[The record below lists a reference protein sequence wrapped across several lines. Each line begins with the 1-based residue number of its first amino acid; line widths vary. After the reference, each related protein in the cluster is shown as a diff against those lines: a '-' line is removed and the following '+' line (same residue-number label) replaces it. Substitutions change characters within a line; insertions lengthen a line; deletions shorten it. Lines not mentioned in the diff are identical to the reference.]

1 MARGPGLSMKMTA
14 DTVGISRGINRTER
28 LLGQLTKS
36 TQQATN
42 AMRGLVAI
50 EVGKIVAGGFRAAS
64 SAVSSYISDI
74 RTTVD
79 ETAKLAAR
87 TGIAVEALQ
96 GFQVAAGLSGVQ
108 NLEGAVQRLTISIGD
123 AAQGN
128 KTAVDAFERLN
139 LSFEQLSRLRP
150 EDQFR
155 AVAEQISA
163 LPTAAERAAA
173 AADLFGRTGVELLPL
188 FESNLADIEER
199 AQRLGLIL
207 AGPQT
212 KAIEDMNDALS
223 LVDQTFRGIIAQVTA
238 NLAPIVT
245 QLSNEFLAF
254 VESFKEAGGGGTG
267 IAEVLTDGLLRFA
280 NFLARIFDQVLIGL
294 GQFGDNFENNMAT
307 LTAAGQIFTAV
318 VNSLRVVFLS
328 FQNVGLA
335 IRRIVAQIPG
345 VGTEDVGD
353 IMALQAQTRE
363 QIDAALAGIGGAG
376 APAEAELPE
385 GPGRIEQA
393 VLDLI
398 EQREQRLANALQGA
412 EQQADQVNPLIAS
425 FVGRAVDI
433 ARQASGGVKTV
444 ITDLADNVKKGA
456 ENMRQ
461 TNEQL
466 GRLYEQLGEAEAEQL
481 QRSFENRQRALEVSD
496 IRSGGI
502 ASVIALATGRED
514 PALDEARKQSRR
526 LEEIK
531 AEIRNLGGTVEIAGA
546 A

>member
-50 EVGKIVAGGFRAAS
+50 EVGRIVANGFRAAS

-128 KTAVDAFERLN
+128 KTAVDAFDRLN

-150 EDQFR
+150 EEQFR
-155 AVAEQISA
+155 AVARQISA
-163 LPTAAERAAA
+163 LPTAAEKAAA

-207 AGPQT
+207 SGPQT

-238 NLAPIVT
+238 NLAPVVT
-245 QLSNEFLAF
+245 KLTEMFLEF
-254 VESFKEAGGGGTG
+254 VESFNDAGGGGTG
-267 IAEVLTDGLLRFA
+267 IANVLTDGLLRFA
-280 NFLARIFDQVLIGL
+280 TFLGRIFDQVLIGL

-363 QIDAALAGIGGAG
+363 QIDAALAGIGGSG
-376 APAEAELPE
+376 APAEGELPQ
-385 GPGRIEQA
+385 GPGRIEQ
-393 VLDLI
+393 LI
-398 EQREQRLANALQGA
+398 LESIEEREQRLANALQGA

-466 GRLYEQLGEAEAEQL
+466 ARLYEQLGEAEAEQL

-526 LEEIK
+526 LEEIRT
-531 AEIRNLGGTVEIAGA
+531 EIRNLGGTVEIAGA